1 MSTVSTDKF
10 FDQYV
15 RPALFSE
22 ENKILLGTSLMIM
35 LAGTFT
41 LQFVGHTYFADG
53 YLDVKSPGFWIIIG
67 NSLFVI
73 SILLL
78 NKQAGEWT
86 WSNLGFARQ
95 KTWWHP
101 TLIGVGLMCAIFFL
115 SVYVQPYFLELGPQ
129 RDLSH
134 LLGIRQNKQVLIL
147 ALFLVWI
154 TAALIQELIF
164 RAFLINS
171 LDIFLGRNK
180 WSTWVAVFIS
190 AVIFGLL
197 HAWQGIGGML
207 FTGIIGLIFGIAYI
221 LNDRRILPL
230 ILAHGL
236 IDTISL
242 VGIYNME

>member
-1 MSTVSTDKF
+1 MTTVSTVKLY
-10 FDQYV
+10 DQYV

-22 ENKILLGTSLMIM
+22 ENRILLGTSLMIM

-53 YLDVKSPGFWIIIG
+53 FLDVKSPGFWIIIG
-67 NSLFVI
+67 NAVFVI
-73 SILLL
+73 SIVLL

-86 WSNLGFARQ
+86 WSNLGFAKP

-101 TLIGVGLMCAIFFL
+101 ILIGTGLLGTLFL
-115 SVYVQPYFLELGPQ
+115 LSIYVQPYLLELGPQ

-134 LLGIRQNKQVLIL
+134 LMVIRQNKQLLIL
-147 ALFLVWI
+147 ALSMVWI
-154 TAALIQELIF
+154 TAALLQELIF

-171 LDIFLGRNK
+171 LDILLGRNK
-180 WSTWVAVFIS
+180 WSTWGAIIIS

-197 HAWQGIGGML
+197 HAWQGIGGIM
-207 FTGIIGLIFGIAYI
+207 FTAIIGLVFGIAYI
-221 LNDRRILPL
+221 LNARRIWPL
-230 ILAHGL
+230 IFAHGI

-242 VGIYNME
+242 VGIYSM

>member
-1 MSTVSTDKF
+1 MTTVSTDKLY
-10 FDQYV
+10 DQYI
-15 RPALFSE
+15 RPSLFSE
-22 ENKILLGTSLMIM
+22 ENRILLGTSLMIM

-53 YLDVKSPGFWIIIG
+53 YLDVKSPGFWIILG
-67 NSLFVI
+67 NAVFVT

-78 NKQAGEWT
+78 NKQAGQWT
-86 WSNLGFARQ
+86 WSNLGFAKP

-101 TLIGVGLMCAIFFL
+101 ILIGIGLLGTLLLL

-134 LLGIRQNKQVLIL
+134 LMVIRQNKQVLIL

-171 LDIFLGRNK
+171 LDILLGRNK
-180 WSTWVAVFIS
+180 WSTWVAVIIS

-221 LNDRRILPL
+221 LNARRIWPL
-230 ILAHGL
+230 IFAHGL

-242 VGIYNME
+242 VGIYNM